1 MLERPPRGGA
11 ALLEPGDSRYDHA
24 RLAWNLT
31 VDQRPAAVAL
41 PADAEGVCGAIRH
54 ARARGLRVAMQGTG
68 HAAAPLGPLGGTML
82 VSTAGMREVWI
93 APEKRRMRVEAGA
106 IWAEATA
113 VAAEHGLAALAG
125 SSPDV
130 GVVGY
135 TLGGGASWLVRRYGL
150 ACNRVVAIEAVTA
163 AGRPIR
169 CDHDTNDDLFWAMRG
184 GGGSFAAVT
193 ALEFELID
201 LASLEAGALFW
212 PLEAAGEVLTAWA
225 EWTLD
230 LPEELTSAARMLRFP
245 PLPEVPEPMRGQS
258 FTAIEVAHLGT
269 PAETDDLLAPLRA
282 LRPAIDTVATTPAS
296 QLHRLHMDPD
306 HPVPA
311 AGDGMLL
318 RGFGSAEVE
327 ALVDAAGAG
336 SRSTLVALEVRHL
349 GGAAGR
355 DAADHGA
362 CARIDAP
369 YAEFAVGIA
378 PDGEA
383 LAHVESDLDAI
394 RDALAA
400 GQADRAYMNFC
411 ERPTA
416 PGRLFAPATLRRLQ
430 AVKAAHD
437 PDDLFRSNH
446 PIPPAAVVEHR

>member
-1 MLERPPRGGA
+1 MLERSSRA
-11 ALLEPGDSRYDHA
+11 AASLLEPGDAGYDRA
-24 RLAWNLT
+24 RAAWNLA
-31 VDQRPAAVAL
+31 VDQRPAAVAQ
-41 PADAEGVCGAIRH
+41 PRDGEGVRHAILH

-68 HAAAPLGPLGGTML
+68 HAAAPLGPLSGTML

-93 APEKRRMRVEAGA
+93 DPAQRRMRVGAGA
-106 IWAEATA
+106 IWAEATS

-135 TLGGGASWLVRRYGL
+135 TLGGGASWLVRRHGL
-150 ACNRVVAIEAVTA
+150 ACNRVVAIEAITA
-163 AGRPIR
+163 AGRQVR

-193 ALEFELID
+193 AIEFELIE
-201 LASLEAGALFW
+201 LASLQAGVLFW
-212 PLEAAGEVLTAWA
+212 PLEAAGDVLGAWA
-225 EWTLD
+225 EWTFEV
-230 LPEELTSAARMLRFP
+230 PEELTSAARLLRFP
-245 PLPEVPEPMRGQS
+245 PLPELPDPLRGRNFS
-258 FTAIEVAHLGT
+258 AIEVAHLGAA
-269 PAETDDLLAPLRA
+269 AETDDLLRPLRA

-318 RGFGSAEVE
+318 RSFGEEEVRTL
-327 ALVDAAGAG
+327 ADAAGARSG
-336 SRSTLVALEVRHL
+336 STLVALEVRHL

-362 CARIDAP
+362 CGRIDAP

-378 PDGEA
+378 PDPDA
-383 LAHVESDLDAI
+383 LRQVEGDLDAV
-394 RDALAA
+394 RDALAGSRA
-400 GQADRAYMNFC
+400 ERAYMNFC
-411 ERPTA
+411 ERPTT
-416 PGRLFAPATLRRLQ
+416 PGRLFAPGTLRRLQ
-430 AVKAAHD
+430 EVKAAHD

-446 PIPPAAVVEHR
+446 PIPPQAAR